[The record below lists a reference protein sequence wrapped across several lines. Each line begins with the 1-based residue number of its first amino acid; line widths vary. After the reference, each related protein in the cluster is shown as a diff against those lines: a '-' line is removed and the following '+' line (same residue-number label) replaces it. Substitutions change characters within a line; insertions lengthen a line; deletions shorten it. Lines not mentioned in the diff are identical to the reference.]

1 MLSGLTMKSP
11 LNSGRRHT
19 VIRTE
24 SPGLSTIGS
33 AEAAGVCART
43 PSDSVDC
50 AMMQH
55 QNVSSS
61 FRIFLTG
68 ASKVAAQ
75 STRFDLIRAQWL
87 SNGAGERRNY
97 AEVPSTNR

>member
-1 MLSGLTMKSP
+1 
-11 LNSGRRHT
+11 
-19 VIRTE
+19 
-24 SPGLSTIGS
+24 
-33 AEAAGVCART
+33 
-43 PSDSVDC
+43 
-50 AMMQH
+50 MMQH